1 MDYQSINDPLIYRHI
16 LLTVDEDDNEST
28 LRAFRFA
35 TTLAHDYAATL
46 GVVSVME
53 SEDINIFD
61 SLTPDKLAE
70 KRAFLDQAVEK
81 YVDLAEKKG
90 LKNVEPLV
98 YEGGDIDDVILDKAI
113 PEFKPDLIVT
123 GADTK
128 YPRSK
133 SKITGAIGPR
143 LARKAPVSVIVVR

>member
-1 MDYQSINDPLIYRHI
+1 MDEQLINDPLVYRRI

-28 LRAFRFA
+28 AKAFRFA
-35 TTLAHDYAATL
+35 TTMARDYDAVL
-46 GVVSVME
+46 GIVSVME
-53 SEDINIFD
+53 SEDINIFE
-61 SLTPDKLAE
+61 SLTPTKLAE
-70 KRAFLDQAVEK
+70 KRDLLDQAVEK
-81 YVDLAEKKG
+81 YVDLAENKG
-90 LKNVEPLV
+90 LKKIEPLI

-113 PEFKPDLIVT
+113 PDFKPDLIVT

>member
-1 MDYQSINDPLIYRHI
+1 MDYQSINDPLIYRRI

-35 TTLAHDYAATL
+35 TTLAHDYDSTL

-53 SEDINIFD
+53 SDDINIFD

-70 KRAFLDQAVEK
+70 KRAFLDRAVEK
-81 YVDLAEKKG
+81 YVDLAEKNGIK
-90 LKNVEPLV
+90 KVVPLV
-98 YEGGDIDDVILDKAI
+98 YEGGDIDDAILDKAI

-143 LARKAPVSVIVVR
+143 LARKVPVSVIVVR